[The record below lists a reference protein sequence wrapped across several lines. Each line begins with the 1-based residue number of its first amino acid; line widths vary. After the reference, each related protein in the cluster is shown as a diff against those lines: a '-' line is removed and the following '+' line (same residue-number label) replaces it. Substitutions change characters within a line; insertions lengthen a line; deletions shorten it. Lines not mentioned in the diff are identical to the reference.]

1 MTKVI
6 ISKKRKTNIITLPN
20 IAEVS
25 MKKVK
30 KLLFGFTLLVL
41 FAGCTT
47 KNTKGDKS
55 SSTERIFLYGEAHS
69 QQHIIEYEIKE
80 WQKFYN
86 NENMRHLF
94 IENSYTAAQFLNQW
108 MQKDNDDILLQLYED
123 WEGTA
128 AQSDATLYFFRE
140 IKRTCPETIFHGT
153 NIGHQYNSNGKRYLQ
168 QLEKE
173 GLKHS
178 EKYKIAEEG
187 NNQGIDYYEKHDC
200 NSDEGCEIREQYM
213 VDNFIR
219 ELDSLPPDTKIMGV
233 YGTAHVCQNAIWQ
246 GDGKSMIY
254 RLRKHYGN
262 IFTATDISYIKADLE
277 PLEVVEITV
286 NEKTYKA
293 SYFGE
298 QNLTGFR
305 NFSSRKYWRLENA
318 YDDFANLKRVDWLP
332 QSNYPTKLHEKDVFR
347 IEYTLNDNTQFVN
360 YMVCF
365 GDKIDD
371 QVVTWEMQKN

>member
-1 MTKVI
+1 
-6 ISKKRKTNIITLPN
+6 
-20 IAEVS
+20 
-25 MKKVK
+25 MKKIK
-30 KLLFGFTLLVL
+30 SFLLCFTALVM
-41 FAGCTT
+41 FAGCTKNST
-47 KNTKGDKS
+47 KTDNKS
-55 SSTERIFLYGEAHS
+55 NPETRVFLYGETHS
-69 QQHIIEYEIKE
+69 QQNLVEMEVSE
-80 WQKFYN
+80 WQNFYN

-108 MQKDNDDILLQLYED
+108 MQEDNDDILLQLYED

-128 AQSDATLYFFRE
+128 AHSDASLYFFRE

-153 NIGHQYNSNGKRYLQ
+153 DIGHQYNSNGKRYLQ

-187 NNQGIDYYEKHDC
+187 NNQGIDFYEKHDC
-200 NSDEGCEIREQYM
+200 DSDEGCEIREQYM

-305 NFSSRKYWRLENA
+305 NLSSRKYWRLENA
-318 YDDFANLKRVDWLP
+318 YDDFRKFKRVNNYLP
-332 QSNYPTKLHEKDVFR
+332 QSNYPTKLHETDVFK
-347 IEYTLNDNTQFVN
+347 IEYNMTDGTQLIN
-360 YMVCF
+360 YMVNF
-365 GDKIDD
+365 GNTIDNEP
-371 QVVTWEMQKN
+371 VTYEVRIN